1 MPSRRVT
8 VTQTSPAH
16 QKATARR
23 QATGISL
30 LEKQL
35 ALNHFQQGQFEQL
48 EAFCQALSKQH
59 PKDGFGWQ
67 LLGLA
72 IKMQGRDADSVP
84 ALQAAARLLP
94 NDWQS
99 HVNLGSAYLAQ
110 NKLKPAECCFAQA
123 LRLSPGNLKALD
135 TLGDIQRRLGKTDA
149 ALKTFQRRLSLTPDD
164 GHTQHLIAML
174 SGEQTTTAP
183 ADYVSRTFDEYAEHF
198 DQHLTGTLQYRV
210 PTLISD
216 ALRAYAPAPKG
227 AWRVLDLGCGT
238 GLVGEA
244 ISPWAAHMVGVDLS
258 AKMLAKAKE
267 RQLYQD
273 LICAD
278 LLSMMRTT
286 ATASFDLIVAGDVFV
301 YIGQLDEL
309 LAEAKR
315 LLQPDGL
322 FVFSTE
328 TLTSSDATVSYRL
341 QPTGRYAHAA
351 EDLQRQAETLGF
363 EVISAATGTLR
374 MDGSAPIQGQ
384 LSVWRA

>member
-1 MPSRRVT
+1 MP
-8 VTQTSPAH
+8 QTSPAH
-16 QKATARR
+16 KKSTAHKVD
-23 QATGISL
+23 TGITL

-35 ALNHFQQGQFEQL
+35 ALAHFKQGQFDQL

-72 IKMQGRDADSVP
+72 IKMQGRDAEAVP
-84 ALQAAARLLP
+84 ALQTAVRLLP

-110 NKLKPAECCFAQA
+110 NKLKPAESCFAQA
-123 LRLSPGNLKALD
+123 LRLSPDNLKALD

-174 SGEQTTTAP
+174 SGQQTATAP

-210 PTLISD
+210 PTLISN
-216 ALRAYAPAPKG
+216 ALSAYAPAPDG
-227 AWRVLDLGCGT
+227 SWRVLDLGCGT

-244 ISPWAAHMVGVDLS
+244 ISPWAAQMVGVDLS
-258 AKMLAKAKE
+258 ANMLAKAQE
-267 RQLYQD
+267 RRLYQD

-278 LLSMMRTT
+278 LLSMMRTA

-315 LLQPDGL
+315 LLRADGL

-328 TLTSSDATVSYRL
+328 TLAGSATTAPYQL

-351 EDLQRQAETLGF
+351 EHLQRQAAGLGF
-363 EVISAATGTLR
+363 VVISAASEMLR
-374 MDGSAPIQGQ
+374 MDGSAPILGQ